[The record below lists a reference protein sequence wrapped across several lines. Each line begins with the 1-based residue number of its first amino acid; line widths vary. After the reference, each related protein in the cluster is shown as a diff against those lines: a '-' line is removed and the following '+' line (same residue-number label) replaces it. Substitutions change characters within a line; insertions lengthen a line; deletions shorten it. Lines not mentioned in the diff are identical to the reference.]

1 MEKFI
6 MYRVGFP
13 GWKIAAR
20 LNVPLLF
27 KIDVV
32 HDAEA
37 AVYIATSS
45 DLKGLVV
52 EATTVEELI
61 KEVYNCTDMLMQQV
75 LTKPLKQKP
84 AAAWTGDFV
93 AA

>member
-1 MEKFI
+1 MEKFF

-32 HDAEA
+32 HDVEA
-37 AVYIATSS
+37 SVYIATSS

-52 EATTVEELI
+52 EAATVEELM
-61 KEVYNCTDMLMQQV
+61 KEVYHCTDMLMEQA
-75 LTKPLKQKP
+75 LSKPLKQKP

>member
-1 MEKFI
+1 MEKFM

-32 HDAEA
+32 HDSES
-37 AVYIATSS
+37 AVYIATSP

-52 EATTVEELI
+52 EAATVEELI
-61 KEVYNCTDMLMQQV
+61 KEVYSCTDMLMQEA
-75 LTKPLKQKP
+75 LRKPLKHKP